1 MESFLDMTLD
11 RNLYIGVPVGAFLC
25 SLFLLFCFFNTMKS
39 RTVRSLRAVLT
50 SCLVWTGGVIL
61 MRLQVFPGIR
71 FWHNFA
77 LFGLLV
83 IPVFMYAFLFGFL
96 EITEHDALIYIY
108 GVLTTALVL
117 GNAWSGAILPAPE
130 VTTRADGTYV
140 YMYHA
145 TSGIWVL
152 TVLEVSV
159 LVYATYLAHC
169 KIGGDL
175 QLRKKLQPLLLGT
188 LFVLMGNLLCL
199 IPGSVFPYDMLGCVG
214 MAVCMVYIMYKQ
226 YLFDFSYR
234 VTVGAVYFLAVVV
247 ASLPLVILS
256 HNLENVLGSL
266 ERAVTQKLLIY
277 IVLQCAWTVL
287 VVAFARKRL
296 EDILNQKQ
304 KHMLEGLRKFQ
315 DRAASILN
323 RKELFA
329 NMHDI
334 LDDAIPG
341 WKSRIFEKNINDDGY
356 REVVQSGHI
365 PLGEDEVERVCGIV
379 EQEETKETPEIALLK
394 YDNMVCGFVYMER
407 LRESKLNYREAD
419 CIRQMAN
426 IASGSLKNID
436 AYEKVY
442 QVSIHDEL
450 TGLYNRSYC
459 GVYLRRDGA
468 LGEERG
474 FLYMDMDNFKLYN
487 DLYGEQT
494 GDRILQW
501 CAKRFL
507 DNVENGEVFRV
518 GSNEFLV
525 SVPETGREPLVA
537 LAEKLTRAVQENATN
552 KPQVMQPITFSV
564 GVAWYPGLAAD
575 ALELF
580 QQSKRAAFYAK
591 RNGKDRIQVYEGS
604 INEESQDKETGY
616 EQVAPTV
623 YYALVAAIDA
633 KDSFTFQHSTN
644 VSQYAILLAQKLGL
658 SRDDIQTVK
667 VAGLLHDIG
676 KIGIPESILKKAGKL
691 TNEEYEI
698 MKSHVEKSIEM
709 IHYLPNMNYVIPAV
723 VSHHERYDGK
733 GYPRGIKGE
742 EIPFL
747 GRILAV
753 CDSFD
758 AMISKRA
765 YKEPLSVEYA
775 MGELEKNKGTQFDP
789 EVADAFIELIKE
801 GKVPL

>member
-50 SCLVWTGGVIL
+50 SCLVWTGGAIL

-83 IPVFMYAFLFGFL
+83 IPVFMYAFLFAFL

-130 VTTRADGTYV
+130 VMTRADGTYV

-152 TVLEVSV
+152 TVWEVSV

-199 IPGSVFPYDMLGCVG
+199 IPGSVFPYDMLGGVG

-296 EDILNQKQ
+296 EDILNQKL

-341 WKSRIFEKNINDDGY
+341 WESRIFEKNINDDGY
-356 REVVQSGHI
+356 HEVVQSGHI

-552 KPQVMQPITFSV
+552 KPQVMQRITFSV

-591 RNGKDRIQVYEGS
+591 RNGKDRIQVYEGG

-623 YYALVAAIDA
+623 YALVAAIDA

-644 VSQYAILLAQKLGL
+644 VSQYAVLLAQKLGL
-658 SRDDIQTVK
+658 SRNDIQTVK

>member
-11 RNLYIGVPVGAFLC
+11 RNLYIGVPVGAFFC
-25 SLFLLFCFFNTMKS
+25 SLFLLLCFFNTMRSK
-39 RTVRSLRAVLT
+39 TVRSLRAVLT
-50 SCLVWTGGVIL
+50 CCLMWTGGVIL
-61 MRLQVFPGIR
+61 MRLQVFPGIF

-77 LFGLLV
+77 LLGLMM

-96 EITEHDALIYIY
+96 QITEHDALVYTY
-108 GVLTTALVL
+108 GVLSAAVVL
-117 GNAWSGAILPAPE
+117 GNGLSGTIFPAPE
-130 VTTRADGTYV
+130 MLTRADGTYV
-140 YMYHA
+140 YQYHGTA
-145 TSGIWVL
+145 GIWAV
-152 TVLEVSV
+152 TVLEVAV
-159 LVYATYLAHC
+159 LVYATYLAHK
-169 KIGGDL
+169 KINGDM

-188 LFVLMGNLLCL
+188 LFILVGNLLCL
-199 IPGSVFPYDMLGCVG
+199 APESAFPFDMLGGVG

-234 VTVGAVYFLAVVV
+234 VTVGAVYFLAGVV
-247 ASLPLVILS
+247 ACLPLVILS
-256 HNLENVLGSL
+256 HNLESVLGSL

-277 IVLQCAWTVL
+277 IVLQCIWTVL
-287 VVAFARKRL
+287 VVAFARKCL
-296 EDILNQKQ
+296 EDILKQKQ
-304 KHMLEGLRKFQ
+304 KHMVEGIRKFQ
-315 DRAASILN
+315 DSAASILN
-323 RKELFA
+323 RKELFTTL
-329 NMHDI
+329 HDI
-334 LDDAIPG
+334 MDDAIPG
-341 WKSRIFEKNINDDGY
+341 CEARIFEKNENSEGY
-356 REVVQSGHI
+356 HEVVQSGHI
-365 PLGEDEVERVCGIV
+365 PLSGEEVERVCSIV
-379 EQEETKETPEIALLK
+379 DHDESNETPAVAPLK
-394 YDNMVCGFVYMER
+394 YDNQICGFVYMER
-407 LRESKLNYREAD
+407 LRESKLNYWEAD

-436 AYEKVY
+436 AYERVY

-459 GVYLRRDGA
+459 GVCLRQEGI
-468 LGEERG
+468 LGDERG

-494 GDRILQW
+494 GDRILKW
-501 CAKRFL
+501 CAGRL
-507 DNVENGEVFRV
+507 QDNVEDGEVFRV

-525 SVPETGREPLVA
+525 SVPETGREALVE

-564 GVAWYPGLAAD
+564 GVAWYPGLASD

-580 QQSKRAAFYAK
+580 QQAKRAAFYAK
-591 RNGKDRIQVYEGS
+591 RNGKDRIQVYES
-604 INEESQDKETGY
+604 NINEESQDKETGY

-623 YYALVAAIDA
+623 YALVAAIDA

-644 VSQYAILLAQKLGL
+644 VSQYAVLLAQKLGL

-691 TNEEYEI
+691 TNEEYDI

-789 EVADAFIELIKE
+789 KVADAFIELIKE

>member
-1 MESFLDMTLD
+1 MGSFLDMTLD

-25 SLFLLFCFFNTMKS
+25 SLFLLFCFFNTMRS

-50 SCLVWTGGVIL
+50 SCLIWTGGVIL
-61 MRLQVFPGIR
+61 MRFQVFPGIS

-77 LFGLLV
+77 VVGLLM

-96 EITEHDALIYIY
+96 EITEHDALLYIY
-108 GVLTTALVL
+108 GVMTIAMAL
-117 GNAWSGAILPAPE
+117 GNAISGTILPPPE
-130 VTTRADGTYV
+130 AEIRADGACV
-140 YMYHA
+140 FLYHA
-145 TSGIWVL
+145 MMGTWIL
-152 TVLEVSV
+152 TVLEIAV

-169 KIGGDL
+169 KIGSEL
-175 QLRKKLQPLLLGT
+175 SLRKKLSPLLLGT
-188 LFVLMGNLLCL
+188 LFILVGNLLCVV
-199 IPGSVFPYDMLGCVG
+199 PGNVFPYDMLGGVG

-247 ASLPLVILS
+247 ASMPLVILS
-256 HNLENVLGSL
+256 HNLENVLGNL
-266 ERAVTQKLLIY
+266 ERSMAQMLIIY
-277 IVLQCAWTVL
+277 IVLQCAWTVF

-296 EDILNQKQ
+296 ENILNQKQ
-304 KHMLEGLRKFQ
+304 KHMVEGMRRFQ
-315 DRAASILN
+315 DKAASILN
-323 RKELFA
+323 RKELFTTL
-329 NMHDI
+329 HDI
-334 LDDAIPG
+334 MDDAIPG
-341 WKSRIFEKNINDDGY
+341 WESRIFEKNANGEGY
-356 REVVQSGHI
+356 HEVVQSGHI

-379 EQEETKETPEIALLK
+379 ESDELKDTPAIAPLK
-394 YDNMVCGFVYMER
+394 YDNQICGFVYMER
-407 LRESKLNYREAD
+407 LRESKMNYREAD

-459 GVYLRRDGA
+459 GVCLRREGV
-468 LGEERG
+468 LGDERG

-494 GDRILQW
+494 GDRILKW
-501 CAKRFL
+501 CAKRL
-507 DNVENGEVFRV
+507 QDNVENGEVFRV
-518 GSNEFLV
+518 GSNEFLI
-525 SVPETGREPLVA
+525 SVPEGNREHLLG
-537 LAEKLTRAVQENATN
+537 LAEKLTKAVQENATN

-564 GVAWYPGLAAD
+564 GVAWYPGMAAD
-575 ALELF
+575 AMELF
-580 QQSKRAAFYAK
+580 QLSKRAAFYAK

-604 INEESQDKETGY
+604 VDEERQDKETGY

-623 YYALVAAIDA
+623 YALVAAIDA

-644 VSQYAILLAQKLGL
+644 VSQYAVLLAQKLGL

-789 EVADAFIELIKE
+789 KVAEAFIELIKE

>member
-11 RNLYIGVPVGAFLC
+11 RNLYIGVPMGAFFC
-25 SLFLLFCFFNTMKS
+25 SLFLLFCFFNTMRS

-61 MRLQVFPGIR
+61 MRLQIFPGIR

-77 LFGLLV
+77 LLGLLV

-108 GVLTTALVL
+108 GVLTVALVL

-169 KIGGDL
+169 KIGGDI

-188 LFVLMGNLLCL
+188 LFILTGNLLCL
-199 IPGSVFPYDMLGCVG
+199 APGSTFPFDMLGGVG

-247 ASLPLVILS
+247 ASLPLVVLS
-256 HNLENVLGSL
+256 HNLESVLGSL

-296 EDILNQKQ
+296 ENILNQKQ

-323 RKELFA
+323 RRELFST
-329 NMHDI
+329 MHDI

-341 WKSRIFEKNINDDGY
+341 WESRIFEKNANDDGY
-356 REVVQSGHI
+356 HEVVQSGHI

-379 EQEETKETPEIALLK
+379 EQEEANETPEIALLK

-419 CIRQMAN
+419 CIRQIAN

-459 GVYLRRDGA
+459 GVYLRRDGV

-494 GDRILQW
+494 GDRILKW
-501 CAKRFL
+501 CAKRL
-507 DNVENGEVFRV
+507 SDNVENGEVFRV
-518 GSNEFLV
+518 GSNEFLI
-525 SVPETGREPLVA
+525 SVPETGREALVA

-564 GVAWYPGLAAD
+564 GVAWYPGLAVD

-623 YYALVAAIDA
+623 YALVAAIDA

-644 VSQYAILLAQKLGL
+644 VSQYAVLLAQKLGL

-789 EVADAFIELIKE
+789 KVADAFIELIKE

>member
-1 MESFLDMTLD
+1 MESFLNTVLD
-11 RNLYIGVPVGAFLC
+11 RNLYIGVPMGAFFC
-25 SLFLLFCFFNTMKS
+25 SLFLLFCFFNTIKTK
-39 RTVRSLRAVLT
+39 TVRYLRAVLA
-50 SCLVWTGGVIL
+50 SCLMWTGGVSL
-61 MRLQVFPGIR
+61 MRLQIFPGIG
-71 FWHNFA
+71 FWHQFA
-77 LFGLLV
+77 LCGMLM
-83 IPVFMYAFLFGFL
+83 IPVFMYAFLFSFL
-96 EITEHDALIYIY
+96 KIGHHRHFVIFNGGITL
-108 GVLTTALVL
+108 ALVMV
-117 GNAWSGAILPAPE
+117 NVVTDKILPVP
-130 VTTRADGTYV
+130 TMMIRADRTCV
-140 YMYHA
+140 FVYHA
-145 TSGIWVL
+145 TPEGLLL
-152 TVLEVSV
+152 TVAEVAL
-159 LVYATYLAHC
+159 LVYVTWLAHR
-169 KIGGDL
+169 KINGDL
-175 QLRKKLQPLLLGT
+175 EQRKKLEPLLWGT
-188 LFVLMGNLLCL
+188 LLILAGNLLCFL
-199 IPGSVFPYDMLGCVG
+199 PDVTFPFDMLGAVG

-247 ASLPLVILS
+247 ASLPLLIIN
-256 HNLENVLGSL
+256 HHLEAVVGSL
-266 ERAVTQKLLIY
+266 GRSVAQQLILY
-277 IVLQCAWTVL
+277 IVLQCVWTVL

-296 EDILNQKQ
+296 ENILNQKQ
-304 KHMLEGLRKFQ
+304 KHMVEGMENFQ
-315 DRAASILN
+315 DRAASILS

-329 NMHDI
+329 TLHDM
-334 LDDAIPG
+334 LNEAIPG
-341 WKSRIFEKNINDDGY
+341 CEARIFEKVENGY
-356 REVVQSGHI
+356 REAVQSGHI
-365 PLGEDEVERVCGIV
+365 PLGEEEVAQICETAESDTER
-379 EQEETKETPEIALLK
+379 ENPAIAPLK
-394 YDNMVCGFVYMER
+394 YDNRICGFVYMER
-407 LRESKLNYREAD
+407 LRSNKLNYREAD

-459 GVYLRRDGA
+459 SAYLSHENVLGDG
-468 LGEERG
+468 RG

-494 GDRILQW
+494 GDRILKWSATQIL
-501 CAKRFL
+501 K
-507 DNVENGEVFRV
+507 NVGQGEVFRV
-518 GSNEFLV
+518 GSNEFLISV
-525 SVPETGREPLVA
+525 SETGRDHLLA
-537 LAEKLTRAVQENATN
+537 LAEKLRHAVQESATD
-552 KPQVMQPITFSV
+552 KPQVMQPITFSI
-564 GVAWYPGLAAD
+564 GVAWYPGLASD
-575 ALELF
+575 AMELF

-591 RNGKDRIQVYEGS
+591 QNGKDQIQVYEEN
-604 INEESQDKETGY
+604 IEETNLDKETGY

-623 YYALVAAIDA
+623 YALVAAIDA

-644 VSQYAILLAQKLGL
+644 VSQYAVLLAQKLGL

-691 TNEEYEI
+691 TKEEYEI

-723 VSHHERYDGK
+723 VAHHERYDGK
-733 GYPRGIKGE
+733 GYPRGLKGE
-742 EIPFL
+742 EIPLL

-789 EVADAFIELIKE
+789 KVADAFIELIKE

>member
-77 LFGLLV
+77 LMGLLV
-83 IPVFMYAFLFGFL
+83 IPVFMYAFLFSFL

-108 GVLTTALVL
+108 GVLTVALVL
-117 GNAWSGAILPAPE
+117 GNAWSSTLVPAPE
-130 VTTRADGTYV
+130 AVTRADGTCVYV
-140 YMYHA
+140 YHA
-145 TSGIWVL
+145 TVGIWVL
-152 TVLEVSV
+152 VALEILV

-188 LFVLMGNLLCL
+188 LFILAGNLFCQ
-199 IPGSVFPYDMLGCVG
+199 IPGNVFPFDMLGCVG

-247 ASLPLVILS
+247 ASLPLVILY

-304 KHMLEGLRKFQ
+304 KHMVEGMREFQ

-323 RKELFA
+323 RRELFA
-329 NMHDI
+329 TLHDI

-341 WKSRIFEKNINDDGY
+341 WKSRIFEKNENNDGY
-356 REVVQSGHI
+356 HEMIRNGQI
-365 PLGEDEVERVCGIV
+365 PLGREEAERICDIVERDEV
-379 EQEETKETPEIALLK
+379 KETPSVALLK

-407 LRESKLNYREAD
+407 LRANKLNYREAD
-419 CIRQMAN
+419 CVRQMAN

-459 GVYLRRDGA
+459 GVCLRQEGI

-494 GDRILQW
+494 GDRILKW
-501 CAKRFL
+501 CADRIQA
-507 DNVENGEVFRV
+507 NVENGEVFRV
-518 GSNEFLV
+518 GSNEFLI
-525 SVPETGREPLVA
+525 SVPETGREPLVE
-537 LAEKLTRAVQENATN
+537 LAEKLTRVVQENTAD
-552 KPQVMQPITFSV
+552 KPQVMQPITFSI

-591 RNGKDRIQVYEGS
+591 RNGKDQIHVYEGN
-604 INEESQDKETGY
+604 ITEDNQDRETGY

-623 YYALVAAIDA
+623 YALVAAIDA

-644 VSQYAILLAQKLGL
+644 VSQYAVLLAQKLGV

-733 GYPRGIKGE
+733 GYPRGLKGE

-789 EVADAFIELIKE
+789 KVADAFIELIKE

>member
-11 RNLYIGVPVGAFLC
+11 RNLYIGVPMGAFFC
-25 SLFLLFCFFNTMKS
+25 ALFLLFCFFNTMKS

-61 MRLQVFPGIR
+61 MRLHVFPGIH

-77 LFGLLV
+77 LLGLLM

-108 GVLTTALVL
+108 GVLTVALVL
-117 GNAWSGAILPAPE
+117 VNAWSGVILPAPE
-130 VTTRADGTYV
+130 VTTLADGTYV

-145 TSGIWVL
+145 TAGIGVL

-169 KIGGDL
+169 RIGRDL

-188 LFVLMGNLLCL
+188 LFILAGNLLCL
-199 IPGSVFPYDMLGCVG
+199 IPGSVFPYDMLGGVG

-247 ASLPLVILS
+247 ASLPLLILS
-256 HNLENVLGSL
+256 HNLESVLGSL
-266 ERAVTQKLLIY
+266 ERSVTQKLLLY
-277 IVLQCAWTVL
+277 IVMQCAWTVL
-287 VVAFARKRL
+287 VVAFARRRL
-296 EDILNQKQ
+296 ENILNQKQ
-304 KHMLEGLRKFQ
+304 KHMLEGLQKFQ

-323 RKELFA
+323 RKELFT

-334 LDDAIPG
+334 LDDVIPG
-341 WKSRIFEKNINDDGY
+341 WESRIFEKNANDDGY
-356 REVVQSGHI
+356 HEVVQSGHI
-365 PLGEDEVERVCGIV
+365 PLGEEEMERVCGIV
-379 EQEETKETPEIALLK
+379 DQEEAIETPSIALLK
-394 YDNMVCGFVYMER
+394 YDNRVFGFVYMER

-442 QVSIHDEL
+442 QISIHDEL

-459 GVYLRRDGA
+459 GVYLRQEGI
-468 LGEERG
+468 LGNERG

-494 GDRILQW
+494 GDRILKW
-501 CAKRFL
+501 CAKRL
-507 DNVENGEVFRV
+507 SDTVDNGEVFRV
-518 GSNEFLV
+518 GSNEFLI
-525 SVPETGREPLVA
+525 SVPETGREALVA
-537 LAEKLTRAVQENATN
+537 LAEKLTRAVQENAAD

-564 GVAWYPGLAAD
+564 GVAWYPGLTAD

-604 INEESQDKETGY
+604 IDEERQDKETGY
-616 EQVAPTV
+616 EQVATTV
-623 YYALVAAIDA
+623 YALVAAINA

-644 VSQYAILLAQKLGL
+644 VSQYAVLLAQKLGL
-658 SRDDIQTVK
+658 SGDDIQTVK

-676 KIGIPESILKKAGKL
+676 KIGIPESILKKVGKL
-691 TNEEYEI
+691 TDEEYGI

-723 VSHHERYDGK
+723 VSHHERYDGR
-733 GYPRGIKGE
+733 GYPRGIQGE

-765 YKEPLSVEYA
+765 YKEALSVEYA

-789 EVADAFIELIKE
+789 KVADAFIELIKE

>member
-25 SLFLLFCFFNTMKS
+25 SLFLLFCFFNTMRS
-39 RTVRSLRAVLT
+39 RTIRSLRAVLAF
-50 SCLVWTGGVIL
+50 CLVWTGGVIL
-61 MRLQVFPGIR
+61 MRLQVFPGIQ

-77 LFGLLV
+77 LLGLLV
-83 IPVFMYAFLFGFL
+83 IPVFMYTFLFGFL

-108 GVLTTALVL
+108 GVLTVALVL
-117 GNAWSGAILPAPE
+117 GNAWSSNLVPAPE
-130 VTTRADGTYV
+130 AVIRADGTCVYV
-140 YMYHA
+140 YHA
-145 TSGIWVL
+145 TVGIWVL
-152 TVLEVSV
+152 AVLEVLV

-169 KIGGDL
+169 KIGGEL

-188 LFVLMGNLLCL
+188 LFILVGNLLCQ
-199 IPGSVFPYDMLGCVG
+199 IPGNVFPFDMLGCVG

-247 ASLPLVILS
+247 ASLPLVILY
-256 HNLENVLGSL
+256 HNLENVLGTL
-266 ERAVTQKLLIY
+266 ERSVVQKLILY
-277 IVLQCAWTVL
+277 IVLQCAWTVF

-296 EDILNQKQ
+296 ENILNQKQ
-304 KHMLEGLRKFQ
+304 KQMVEGMREFQ

-323 RKELFA
+323 RRELFA
-329 NMHDI
+329 TLHDI
-334 LDDAIPG
+334 LDEAIPG
-341 WKSRIFEKNINDDGY
+341 CESRIFEKNENDAGY
-356 REVVQSGHI
+356 HEMIRSGQI
-365 PLGEDEVERVCGIV
+365 PLGREESERICGIV
-379 EQEETKETPEIALLK
+379 ERDEVKEIPSAALLK
-394 YDNMVCGFVYMER
+394 YDNMVCGFIYMER
-407 LRESKLNYREAD
+407 LRTNKLNYREAD

-459 GVYLRRDGA
+459 STYLRQEGA
-468 LGEERG
+468 LGTERG

-494 GDRILQW
+494 GDRILKW
-501 CAKRFL
+501 CADRIQA
-507 DNVENGEVFRV
+507 NVENGEVFRV

-525 SVPETGREPLVA
+525 SVPETSRDVLVA
-537 LAEKLTRAVQENATN
+537 LAEKLALAVQENAAD
-552 KPQVMQPITFSV
+552 KPQVMQPITFST

-580 QQSKRAAFYAK
+580 RQSKRAAFYAK
-591 RNGKDRIQVYEGS
+591 RNGKDQIHVYEGN
-604 INEESQDKETGY
+604 IKEENHERETGY
-616 EQVAPTV
+616 EQAAPTV
-623 YYALVAAIDA
+623 YALVAAIDA

-644 VSQYAILLAQKLGL
+644 VSQYAVLLAQKLGL

-723 VSHHERYDGK
+723 VSHHERYDGR
-733 GYPRGIKGE
+733 GYPRGLKGE

-789 EVADAFIELIKE
+789 RVADAFIELIKE

>member
-1 MESFLDMTLD
+1 MESFLNMVLD
-11 RNLYIGVPVGAFLC
+11 RNLYIGVPLGAFCC
-25 SLFLLFCFFNTMKS
+25 SLFLLFCFFNTM
-39 RTVRSLRAVLT
+39 RTQTVRYLRAVLT
-50 SCLVWTGGVIL
+50 CCLVWTGSVSL
-61 MRLQVFPGIR
+61 MRLQIFPGIG
-71 FWHNFA
+71 FWHHCA
-77 LFGLLV
+77 LLGLLLL
-83 IPVFMYAFLFGFL
+83 PVFMYGFLFSFL
-96 EITEHDALIYIY
+96 KISEHNRLLFIY
-108 GVLTTALVL
+108 GGLTVAFVLV
-117 GNAWSGAILPAPE
+117 NARSGEILPAP
-130 VTTRADGTYV
+130 TLTIRADGSYV
-140 YMYHA
+140 YLYQSSA
-145 TSGIWVL
+145 GTWILTAVELAVL
-152 TVLEVSV
+152 I
-159 LVYATYLAHC
+159 YATYLAHR
-169 KIGGDL
+169 KIGQEI
-175 QLRKKLQPLLLGT
+175 QLRKKLGPLLLGT
-188 LFVLMGNLLCL
+188 LFILAGNMLCL
-199 IPGSVFPYDMLGCVG
+199 LPGSTFPFDMLGGVG

-234 VTVGAVYFLAVVV
+234 VTVGAVYLLAIVVS
-247 ASLPLVILS
+247 SLPLVIVN
-256 HNLENVLGSL
+256 HHMETILGTVD
-266 ERAVTQKLLIY
+266 RAVAQKLILY
-277 IVLQCAWTVL
+277 VVMQCAWTVW
-287 VVAFARKRL
+287 VIAFARKRL
-296 EDILNQKQ
+296 ENILNQKQ
-304 KHMLEGLRKFQ
+304 KHMLEGLENFQ
-315 DRAASILN
+315 DRAASILS
-323 RKELFA
+323 RKELFSTL
-329 NMHDI
+329 HDM
-334 LDDAIPG
+334 LDGAIPG
-341 WKSRIFEKNINDDGY
+341 CEARIFEKEENGY

-365 PLGEDEVERVCGIV
+365 PLGEEEVAQICKAAESDTAR
-379 EQEETKETPEIALLK
+379 ENPAIAPLK
-394 YDNMVCGFVYMER
+394 YDNRICGFVYMER
-407 LRESKLNYREAD
+407 LRGNKLNYREAD

-426 IASGSLKNID
+426 IASGCLKNID

-459 GVYLRRDGA
+459 GVYLRQENV
-468 LGEERG
+468 LGEGRG

-494 GDRILQW
+494 GDRILKWSARQIQE
-501 CAKRFL
+501 
-507 DNVENGEVFRV
+507 NVKQGEVFRV
-518 GSNEFLV
+518 GSNEFLI
-525 SVPETGREPLVA
+525 SVPETGRDHLVA
-537 LAEKLTRAVQENATN
+537 LAESLQHAVQKSATN
-552 KPQVMQPITFSV
+552 KPQVMQPITFSI

-591 RNGKDRIQVYEGS
+591 QNGKAQIQVYEEN
-604 INEESQDKETGY
+604 IEETNLDKETGY

-623 YYALVAAIDA
+623 YALVAAIDA

-644 VSQYAILLAQKLGL
+644 VSQYAVLLAQKLGL

-723 VSHHERYDGK
+723 VAHHERYDGK
-733 GYPRGIKGE
+733 GYPRGLKGE
-742 EIPFL
+742 EIPLL

-789 EVADAFIELIKE
+789 KVADAFIELIKE

>member
-11 RNLYIGVPVGAFLC
+11 RNLYIGVPMGAFFC
-25 SLFLLFCFFNTMKS
+25 SLFLLFCFFNTMRS

-61 MRLQVFPGIR
+61 MRLQIFPGIR

-77 LFGLLV
+77 LLGLLV

-108 GVLTTALVL
+108 GVLTVALVL

-169 KIGGDL
+169 KIGGDI

-188 LFVLMGNLLCL
+188 LFILTGNLLCL
-199 IPGSVFPYDMLGCVG
+199 APGSAFPFDMLGGVG

-247 ASLPLVILS
+247 ASLPLVVLS
-256 HNLENVLGSL
+256 HNLESVLGSL

-296 EDILNQKQ
+296 ENILNQKQ

-323 RKELFA
+323 RRELFST
-329 NMHDI
+329 MHDI

-341 WKSRIFEKNINDDGY
+341 WESRIFEKNANDDGY
-356 REVVQSGHI
+356 HEVVQSGHI

-379 EQEETKETPEIALLK
+379 EQEEANETPEIALLR

-419 CIRQMAN
+419 CIRQIAN

-459 GVYLRRDGA
+459 GVYLRRNGV

-494 GDRILQW
+494 GDRILKW
-501 CAKRFL
+501 CAKRL
-507 DNVENGEVFRV
+507 SDNVENGEVFRV
-518 GSNEFLV
+518 GSNEFLI
-525 SVPETGREPLVA
+525 SVPETGREALVA

-552 KPQVMQPITFSV
+552 KPQVMQSITFSV

-604 INEESQDKETGY
+604 INEESRDKETGY

-623 YYALVAAIDA
+623 YALVAAIDA

-644 VSQYAILLAQKLGL
+644 VSQYAVLLAQKLGL

-789 EVADAFIELIKE
+789 KVADAFIELIKE

>member
-1 MESFLDMTLD
+1 
-11 RNLYIGVPVGAFLC
+11 
-25 SLFLLFCFFNTMKS
+25 
-39 RTVRSLRAVLT
+39 
-50 SCLVWTGGVIL
+50 
-61 MRLQVFPGIR
+61 
-71 FWHNFA
+71 
-77 LFGLLV
+77 
-83 IPVFMYAFLFGFL
+83 
-96 EITEHDALIYIY
+96 
-108 GVLTTALVL
+108 
-117 GNAWSGAILPAPE
+117 
-130 VTTRADGTYV
+130 
-140 YMYHA
+140 
-145 TSGIWVL
+145 
-152 TVLEVSV
+152 
-159 LVYATYLAHC
+159 
-169 KIGGDL
+169 
-175 QLRKKLQPLLLGT
+175 
-188 LFVLMGNLLCL
+188 
-199 IPGSVFPYDMLGCVG
+199 MLGAVG

-234 VTVGAVYFLAVVV
+234 VTVGAVYFLAFVV
-247 ASLPLVILS
+247 ALLPLVILS
-256 HNLENVLGSL
+256 HNLESVLGSL
-266 ERAVTQKLLIY
+266 GRSAAQRLIIY
-277 IVLQCAWTVL
+277 IVLQCAWTVF
-287 VVAFARKRL
+287 VVIFARKRL
-296 EDILNQKQ
+296 DNILNQKQ
-304 KHMLEGLRKFQ
+304 KHMLEGIRTFQ
-315 DRAASILN
+315 DKAASILS
-323 RKELFA
+323 RKELFTTL
-329 NMHDI
+329 HDI
-334 LDDAIPG
+334 LNDAIPG
-341 WKSRIFEKNINDDGY
+341 WESRIFEKNANGEGY
-356 REVVQSGHI
+356 HEVVQSGHI
-365 PLGEDEVERVCGIV
+365 PLNEEEAERVCGIV
-379 EQEETKETPEIALLK
+379 EQNEMKGQPAIAALK
-394 YDNMVCGFVYMER
+394 YDHQICGFVYMER
-407 LRESKLNYREAD
+407 MRENKLNYREAD

-459 GVYLRRDGA
+459 GVCLRQEGV
-468 LGEERG
+468 LGDERG

-494 GDRILQW
+494 GDRILKW
-501 CAKRFL
+501 CAKKL
-507 DNVENGEVFRV
+507 QENVENGEVFRV
-518 GSNEFLV
+518 GSNEFLI
-525 SVPETGREPLVA
+525 SVPETGRDNLVA
-537 LAEKLTRAVQENATN
+537 LAEKLARAVQENATN
-552 KPQVMQPITFSV
+552 KPQVMQPITFSI
-564 GVAWYPGLAAD
+564 GVAWYPGLASD
-575 ALELF
+575 AMELF
-580 QQSKRAAFYAK
+580 QQAKRAAFYAK

-604 INEESQDKETGY
+604 INEESEDKETGY

-623 YYALVAAIDA
+623 YALVAAIDA

-644 VSQYAILLAQKLGL
+644 VSQYAVLLAQKLGL

-775 MGELEKNKGTQFDP
+775 MGELERNKGTQFDP
-789 EVADAFIELIKE
+789 KVADAFIELIKE

>member
-234 VTVGAVYFLAVVV
+234 VAVGAVYFLAVVV

-341 WKSRIFEKNINDDGY
+341 WKSRIFEKNINDAGY

-525 SVPETGREPLVA
+525 SVPETGKDALVE

-623 YYALVAAIDA
+623 YALVAAIDA

>member
-11 RNLYIGVPVGAFLC
+11 RNLYIGVPVGAFFC
-25 SLFLLFCFFNTMKS
+25 SLFLLFCFFNTLRS

-50 SCLVWTGGVIL
+50 SCLIWTGGVIL
-61 MRLQVFPGIR
+61 MRFQIFPGIT

-77 LFGLLV
+77 LLGLLL

-96 EITEHDALIYIY
+96 EITDHDTLVYIY
-108 GVLTTALVL
+108 GVLTVALVL
-117 GNAWSGAILPAPE
+117 GNTWSGVILPAPE
-130 VTTRADGTYV
+130 LVNRADGTYV
-140 YMYHA
+140 YVYHA
-145 TSGIWVL
+145 TPGGGVL
-152 TVLEVSV
+152 TAIEIAV

-169 KIGGDL
+169 RIGADREI
-175 QLRKKLQPLLLGT
+175 RKKLVPLLLGT
-188 LFVLMGNLLCL
+188 IFILSGNLLCL
-199 IPGSVFPYDMLGCVG
+199 LPGNAFPFDMLGAVG

-247 ASLPLVILS
+247 ASLPLVILT
-256 HNLENVLGSL
+256 HNLESVLG
-266 ERAVTQKLLIY
+266 KLGRSAAQRLILF
-277 IVLQCAWTVL
+277 IVLQCAWTVS
-287 VVAFARKRL
+287 VVVFARKRL
-296 EDILNQKQ
+296 DNILNQKQ
-304 KHMLEGLRKFQ
+304 KHMLEGIRTLQ
-315 DRAASILN
+315 DRAASILS
-323 RKELFA
+323 RKELFTTL
-329 NMHDI
+329 HDI
-334 LDDAIPG
+334 LVDAIPG
-341 WKSRIFEKNINDDGY
+341 WESRIFEKNTNGEGY
-356 REVVQSGHI
+356 HEVVQSGHI
-365 PLGEDEVERVCGIV
+365 PLSEEEAERVCVMV
-379 EQEETKETPEIALLK
+379 EKDEIKDQPTIATLK
-394 YDNMVCGFVYMER
+394 YDNEICGFVYMER
-407 LRESKLNYREAD
+407 MRENKLNYREAD

-459 GVYLRRDGA
+459 GVCLRQEGV
-468 LGEERG
+468 LGDERG

-494 GDRILQW
+494 GDRILKW
-501 CAKRFL
+501 CAKKL
-507 DNVENGEVFRV
+507 QENVENGKVFRV
-518 GSNEFLV
+518 GSNEFLI
-525 SVPETGREPLVA
+525 SVPETGRETLVA
-537 LAEKLTRAVQENATN
+537 LAEKLTRAVQENTTN

-575 ALELF
+575 AMELF
-580 QQSKRAAFYAK
+580 QQAKRAAFYAK
-591 RNGKDRIQVYEGS
+591 RNGKDRIQVYEGG
-604 INEESQDKETGY
+604 IDEESQDKETGY

-623 YYALVAAIDA
+623 YALVAAIDA

-644 VSQYAILLAQKLGL
+644 VSQYAVLLAQKLGL

-733 GYPRGIKGE
+733 GYPRGLKGE
-742 EIPFL
+742 EIPLL

-765 YKEPLSVEYA
+765 YKEALSVEYA

-789 EVADAFIELIKE
+789 KVADAFIELIKE

>member
-1 MESFLDMTLD
+1 MESFLNTVLD
-11 RNLYIGVPVGAFLC
+11 RNLYIGVPMGAFFC
-25 SLFLLFCFFNTMKS
+25 SLFLLFCFFNTMRTK
-39 RTVRSLRAVLT
+39 TVRYLRAVLA
-50 SCLVWTGGVIL
+50 SCLMWTGGVSL
-61 MRLQVFPGIR
+61 MRLQIFPGIG
-71 FWHNFA
+71 FWHQFA
-77 LFGLLV
+77 LCGMLM
-83 IPVFMYAFLFGFL
+83 IPVFMYAFLFSFL
-96 EITEHDALIYIY
+96 KIERHKNLVVVNGGITL
-108 GVLTTALVL
+108 ALVMV
-117 GNAWSGAILPAPE
+117 NVVTDKILPVP
-130 VTTRADGTYV
+130 TMMIRADKTYV
-140 YMYHA
+140 FVYHA
-145 TSGIWVL
+145 TQEGLIL
-152 TVLEVSV
+152 TVAEVV
-159 LVYATYLAHC
+159 LLVYVTWLAHR
-169 KIGGDL
+169 KINGDL
-175 QLRKKLQPLLLGT
+175 EQRKKLEPLLWGT
-188 LFVLMGNLLCL
+188 LLILTGNLLCFL
-199 IPGSVFPYDMLGCVG
+199 PDVTFPFDMLGAVG

-247 ASLPLVILS
+247 ASLPLLIIN
-256 HNLENVLGSL
+256 HHLEAVVGSL
-266 ERAVTQKLLIY
+266 GRSVAQQLILY
-277 IVLQCAWTVL
+277 IVLQCVWTVL

-296 EDILNQKQ
+296 DNILNQKQ
-304 KHMLEGLRKFQ
+304 KHMLEGMENFQ
-315 DRAASILN
+315 DRAASILS

-329 NMHDI
+329 TLHDM
-334 LDDAIPG
+334 LNEAIPG
-341 WKSRIFEKNINDDGY
+341 CEARIFETEENGY

-365 PLGEDEVERVCGIV
+365 PLGEEEVAQLCKTAESDTAR
-379 EQEETKETPEIALLK
+379 ENPAIAPLK
-394 YDNMVCGFVYMER
+394 YDNRICGFVYMEC
-407 LRESKLNYREAD
+407 LRSNKLNYREAD

-459 GVYLRRDGA
+459 SVYLSQEKVLGDG
-468 LGEERG
+468 RG

-494 GDRILQW
+494 GDRILKWSATQIL
-501 CAKRFL
+501 K
-507 DNVENGEVFRV
+507 NVGQGEVFRV
-518 GSNEFLV
+518 GSNEFLI
-525 SVPETGREPLVA
+525 SVPETGRDHLVA
-537 LAEKLTRAVQENATN
+537 LAEKLRHAVQENTTN
-552 KPQVMQPITFSV
+552 KPQVMQPITFSI
-564 GVAWYPGLAAD
+564 GVAWYPGLASD
-575 ALELF
+575 AMELF

-591 RNGKDRIQVYEGS
+591 QNGKDQIQVYEEN
-604 INEESQDKETGY
+604 IEETNLDKETGY

-623 YYALVAAIDA
+623 YALVAAIDA

-644 VSQYAILLAQKLGL
+644 VSQYAVLLAQKLGL

-691 TNEEYEI
+691 TKEEYEI

-723 VSHHERYDGK
+723 VAHHERYDGK
-733 GYPRGIKGE
+733 GYPRGLKGE
-742 EIPFL
+742 EIPLL

-789 EVADAFIELIKE
+789 KVADAFIELIKE